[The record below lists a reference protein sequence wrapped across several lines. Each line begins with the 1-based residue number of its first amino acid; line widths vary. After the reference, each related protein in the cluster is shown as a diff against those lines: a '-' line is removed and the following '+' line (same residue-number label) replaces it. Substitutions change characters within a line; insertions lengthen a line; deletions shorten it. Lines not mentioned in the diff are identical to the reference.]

1 MSIVTHF
8 KSDRTGAGSAFK
20 SDHSGSAHARFMRL
34 SSYALAPL
42 GVLAAW
48 YLANVAGKPLD
59 ELRAVI
65 ARPVPALT
73 LLAFAALGMIHARQG
88 MNEIIEDYV
97 HDEALKELALKANKW
112 TTIAIIA
119 IWVFAI
125 LVIAAPK

>member
-20 SDHSGSAHARFMRL
+20 SDRSGSAHARFMRL

-42 GVLAAW
+42 GILAAW

-59 ELRAVI
+59 ELCAVI
-65 ARPVPALT
+65 ARPLPALT
-73 LLAFAALGMIHARQG
+73 LLLFAVLGMIHARQG
-88 MNEIIEDYV
+88 MTEIIEDYV
-97 HDEALKELALKANKW
+97 HDAALKELALKANKW
-112 TTIAIIA
+112 TSIAIAA